1 MKLTPVEKE
10 RLWVFLAAELARKRR
25 AAGLK
30 LNHPEA
36 VALIT
41 DEVIEAARAG
51 ASFDE
56 ARQLGYSVLSE
67 GDVLDGVA
75 DLIGRLQI
83 EGLFEDGTPARDAVL
98 SVEEQRRTALVI
110 PGEIVPA
117 RETVEGN
124 AGRET
129 VELEVTNTLD
139 RAVQVTSHYHF
150 FEVNRALRFPR
161 EQALGMR
168 LDVPAGMAVRFEP
181 GETRKVR
188 LCAYGGRRIVRG
200 FNGLVD
206 GDVSEADVRAAA
218 LAKAREQGF
227 AG

>member
-51 ASFDE
+51 ASYDE

-75 DLIGRLQI
+75 DLVGRLQI
-83 EGLFEDGTPARDAVL
+83 EGLFEDGT
-98 SVEEQRRTALVI
+98 QLVTLYF
-110 PGEIVPA
+110 PVK
-117 RETVEGN
+117 N
-124 AGRET
+124 SAG
-129 VELEVTNTLD
+129 
-139 RAVQVTSHYHF
+139 S
-150 FEVNRALRFPR
+150 P
-161 EQALGMR
+161 
-168 LDVPAGMAVRFEP
+168 
-181 GETRKVR
+181 
-188 LCAYGGRRIVRG
+188 
-200 FNGLVD
+200 
-206 GDVSEADVRAAA
+206 S
-218 LAKAREQGF
+218 
-227 AG
+227 